1 MLMSAI
7 KLVAGVAILV
17 AGVPAAAMFFW
28 NRLQLVDGLPPY
40 PAALGIG
47 LACGVALILWKKPN
61 WLIHTLIH
69 EACHAIA
76 CVLLGV
82 RVHNFQATDGKGGA
96 VIHDKT
102 DPLRTIIIA
111 LAPYT
116 LPLLMAPVLIIRTLM
131 DPGRAE
137 MIVTG
142 FVGFLLTDHLH
153 GLYHNVRL
161 NFWGKQ
167 ADLTR
172 AGKLLS
178 IGVIASC
185 LFLVLAWW
193 LHAVYAE

>member
-1 MLMSAI
+1 MEKA
-7 KLVAGVAILV
+7 KLAD
-17 AGVPAAAMFFW
+17 PHP
-28 NRLQLVDGLPPY
+28 DS
-40 PAALGIG
+40 
-47 LACGVALILWKKPN
+47 
-61 WLIHTLIH
+61 

-76 CVLLGV
+76 CILLGV
-82 RVHNFQATDGKGGA
+82 RIHNFQATDGDGGA

-116 LPLLMAPVLIIRTLM
+116 LPLLLAPVLIARSLIG
-131 DPGRAE
+131 PGTGE
-137 MIVTG
+137 MILTG
-142 FVGFLLTDHLH
+142 VAGFLLVQHLH

-161 NFWGKQ
+161 NFWGRQ

-185 LFLVLAWW
+185 LCVVLAWW
-193 LHAVYAE
+193 LHVIYKH